1 MFFVV
6 DEFEAE
12 PIGGV
17 EAFVKCSIVLRAFEN
32 ENDDAFDAPMSV
44 GVVNGLWQRR
54 TLCASPGDE
63 IQAIR
68 TLICS
73 A

>member
-17 EAFVKCSIVLRAFEN
+17 EAFVKSIVLRAFEN